1 MSFNPQRTF
10 VIRNDI
16 LFRQGSSRGIIKAGE
31 ATEQKYI
38 ADLFEPFTVG
48 FEIDKLFQFGLRE
61 VAAVFLYLLSLCS
74 QNGSLGIC
82 PFLKHMVVMRLNIR
96 INFSEEF
103 VSSLYSIFSHASK
116 SITKFRST

>member
-48 FEIDKLFQFGLRE
+48 FEIDKLFQFGSRG
-61 VAAVFLYLLSLCS
+61 LSL
-74 QNGSLGIC
+74 
-82 PFLKHMVVMRLNIR
+82 PF
-96 INFSEEF
+96 
-103 VSSLYSIFSHASK
+103 
-116 SITKFRST
+116 